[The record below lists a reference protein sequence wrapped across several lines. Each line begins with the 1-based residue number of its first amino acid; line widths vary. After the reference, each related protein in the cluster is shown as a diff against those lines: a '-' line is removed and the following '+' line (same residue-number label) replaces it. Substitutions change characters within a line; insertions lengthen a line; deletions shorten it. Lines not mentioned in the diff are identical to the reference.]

1 LKTMD
6 RLRVLVTDDERE
18 MRRAVER
25 ALSGYTVQLQD
36 VNGEVGFE
44 VEQASS
50 GEEALE
56 RIAQCRP
63 DIHLLDHKMGG
74 MSGLEVLQKLD
85 QNESEMLTVM
95 ITAYASLETAVAATK
110 RGAFDFIA
118 KPFTPAELKE
128 TIRKA
133 SGHLLA
139 QRRARQLAA
148 EKRQLRFQF
157 ISVLAHELK
166 APLGAIEG
174 YLTILKD
181 PAMRGDEAQVATMVQ
196 RCLVR
201 SQGMRKLIYDL
212 LDLTRIESGLKKRQ
226 IAEVDAVEAARASIE
241 TLAPEVGERGIEV
254 ALHAEGSAVMR
265 ADASELEIIL
275 NNLVSNAVKYNRD
288 GGRVDVTVGSV
299 QDEVRIRVADTGIGM
314 SEAEIEKLFREFVRI
329 KNAKTK
335 HILGSGLGLSTV
347 KRLVEMYGGT
357 VQVQSVPDEG
367 STFEVRLKKDA
378 AQRSEDDDAQGAMRL
393 AAGD

>member
-1 LKTMD
+1 MD

-25 ALSGYTVQLQD
+25 ALTPYTVRIPEMND
-36 VNGEVGFE
+36 EVGFDI
-44 VEQASS
+44 EQASS

-56 RIAQCRP
+56 MIARRRP

-85 QNESEMLTVM
+85 QHESEMLTVM
-95 ITAYASLETAVAATK
+95 ITAYASLETAVTATK
-110 RGAFDFIA
+110 QGAFDFIA

-128 TIRKA
+128 TVRKA
-133 SGHLLA
+133 TGHLLA

-174 YLTILKD
+174 YLNILKD
-181 PAMRGDEAQVATMVQ
+181 PAMRADEAQIDMMVQ
-196 RCLVR
+196 RCIVR

-226 IAEVDAVEAARASIE
+226 LAEVDVTEVARGAIE
-241 TLAPEVGERGIEV
+241 TLVPEAGGRGIEM
-254 ALHAEGSAVMR
+254 ALHVPGPIVLQ
-265 ADASELEIIL
+265 ADASELEIVL

-288 GGRVDVTVGSV
+288 GGRVDVTIE
-299 QDEVRIRVADTGIGM
+299 DEGEAVTIRVTDTGIGM
-314 SEAEIEKLFREFVRI
+314 SEAEVAKLFREFVRI

-347 KRLVEMYGGT
+347 KRLVEMYEGT
-357 VQVQSVPDEG
+357 IDVRSVPDEG
-367 STFEVRLKKDA
+367 STFTVRLKKDA
-378 AQRSEDDDAQGAMRL
+378 APRSEDDDAQRAAQL
-393 AAGD
+393 AADD